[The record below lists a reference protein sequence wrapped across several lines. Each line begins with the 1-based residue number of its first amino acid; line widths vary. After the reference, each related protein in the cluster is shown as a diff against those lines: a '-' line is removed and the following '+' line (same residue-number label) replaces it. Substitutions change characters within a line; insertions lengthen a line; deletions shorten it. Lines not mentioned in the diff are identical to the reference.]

1 MPLTENQVEILR
13 NAIAAYSFPCVLYNF
28 ENGYEIS
35 HPTMSPVEE
44 AIRHDLL
51 SGNNDSVMNGLSNVL
66 YWGFAQIG
74 FRDTRVNKF
83 RSEVRVEQLHDAAI
97 LFQKMERIDLM
108 KIKNIKLP
116 QFSGMSFISKVAMF
130 LDPENYVIL
139 DKQIIKMNQVQI
151 PTLLNEI
158 AFGKNETRIRI
169 SNNNISVY
177 LNWCK
182 KCSSISQA
190 YFDGLY
196 RAVDIERGFFTLIQ
210 NGNVDQAAEILLNA

>member
-1 MPLTENQVEILR
+1 M
-13 NAIAAYSFPCVLYNF
+13 
-28 ENGYEIS
+28 
-35 HPTMSPVEE
+35 
-44 AIRHDLL
+44 
-51 SGNNDSVMNGLSNVL
+51 
-66 YWGFAQIG
+66 
-74 FRDTRVNKF
+74 
-83 RSEVRVEQLHDAAI
+83 
-97 LFQKMERIDLM
+97 
-108 KIKNIKLP
+108 
-116 QFSGMSFISKVAMF
+116 
-130 LDPENYVIL
+130 